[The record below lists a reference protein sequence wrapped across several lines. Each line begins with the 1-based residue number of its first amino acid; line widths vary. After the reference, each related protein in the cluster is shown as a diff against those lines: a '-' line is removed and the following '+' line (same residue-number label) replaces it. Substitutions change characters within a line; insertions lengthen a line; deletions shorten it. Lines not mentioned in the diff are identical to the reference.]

1 MHAQRDRTPNSS
13 ASSVLLAIA
22 CATGLAWIVATALLQ
37 NIQRQIG
44 EADPSSVNAAIEGT
58 RSVQLIGYVAMPA
71 FFVSVGTYVV
81 VWALRS
87 GYR

>member
-1 MHAQRDRTPNSS
+1 MQAQRNRTSRSS

-22 CATGLAWIVATALLQ
+22 CSSGLAWIVATALLQ
-37 NIQRQIG
+37 NIQRQID
-44 EADPSSVNAAIEGT
+44 EADPSSVNAAIEST

-71 FFVSVGTYVV
+71 FFVSVGTYVL

-87 GYR
+87 RDR

>member
-1 MHAQRDRTPNSS
+1 MQAQRNRTTRSS

-37 NIQRQIG
+37 NIQRQID
-44 EADPSSVNAAIEGT
+44 EADPSSVNAAIEST
-58 RSVQLIGYVAMPA
+58 RSVQVIGYVAMPA